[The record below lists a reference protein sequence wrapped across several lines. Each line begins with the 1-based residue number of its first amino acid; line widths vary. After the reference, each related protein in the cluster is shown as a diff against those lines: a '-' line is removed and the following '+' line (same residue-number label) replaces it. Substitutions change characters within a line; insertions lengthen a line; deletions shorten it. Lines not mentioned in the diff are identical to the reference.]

1 MILTDLLRDNFYPS
15 QEQLDNC
22 KKLIVVVNAFED
34 YMGLKFECTS
44 GLRSI
49 EAHKAIYDKL
59 RAQDKAEGK
68 SPRTIPMFSA
78 HLTGHAVDFI
88 CPSFSIIDLQGIFL
102 SDEIL
107 ELAEKIGAYFEDF
120 KYTCGNNGVG
130 GWIHC
135 QNIPPHSGK
144 RFFIP

>member
-15 QEQLDNC
+15 QDQLDNC
-22 KKLIVVVNAFED
+22 KKLILVVNAFEE

-68 SPRTIPMFSA
+68 SPRPIPLKSE
-78 HLTGHAVDFI
+78 HLQGNAVDFV
-88 CPSFSIIDLQGIFL
+88 CPTLAIVDLQGIFL
-102 SDEIL
+102 SDEVL
-107 ELAEKIGAYFEDF
+107 DLAEQEGAWFEDF
-120 KYTCGNNGVG
+120 KYTSHY
-130 GWIHC
+130 IHLARV
-135 QNIPPHSGK
+135 PPASGK
-144 RFFIP
+144 RFWIPY